1 MSKAF
6 LAYIIIII
14 IIVIIIIIIYA
25 CPILAKEQ
33 YIMRHDRVCV
43 QLHFN
48 ICKEVGIKLDNKGLC
63 EHVPKSIETDHEG
76 KITILCNQDV
86 QTDRNILNNKPDVI
100 VCNTE
105 KATCKLIEVAI
116 S

>member
-6 LAYIIIII
+6 LAYIM

-48 ICKEVGIKLDNKGLC
+48 ICNKVGIQLDNKGLYK
-63 EHVPKSIETDHEG
+63 HVTKSVET
-76 KITILCNQDV
+76 
-86 QTDRNILNNKPDVI
+86 
-100 VCNTE
+100 
-105 KATCKLIEVAI
+105 